1 MKLNIF
7 TNHWLHPKP
16 ALTCFLARSPP
27 APNQMEHFANDVL
40 GIWRKPCPEAG
51 VYTSKVNIVE
61 PNFHQSFYGSNYER
75 LYQLK
80 QSYDASG
87 LFYALT
93 GVGSENWTVKNRDG
107 LPDQN
112 GLSRLVWS
120 VHLSPSM

>member
-1 MKLNIF
+1 MSGDM
-7 TNHWLHPKP
+7 H
-16 ALTCFLARSPP
+16 ARSPP

-61 PNFHQSFYGSNYER
+61 PNFHQS

-80 QSYDASG
+80 QSYDALG

-93 GVGSENWTVKNRDG
+93 GVGSEDWTVKNRDG

-112 GLSRLVWS
+112 GLLRLVWS